1 MEKIEWYQSTTLRAL
16 LVAFVSQVIVWSGI
30 AEQLP
35 EGAAVLAVDALLQV
49 IAIAATA
56 YAAWARAARANPPVT
71 ETAVRKI
78 EERKVEEQAA
88 THNPPSSQAGFVKV
102 SFATV
107 LLAIGMI
114 GMMPSVAVLLS
125 GCESIGVQ
133 QPKTFNERLAYALA
147 QNTALREA
155 ATLSLQS
162 GQLSADDA
170 EYVLELT
177 DRSRTLIDTAQL
189 AYDGGDL
196 TTAEGRLQLVLG
208 VLTQVQTYLNSKGAK

>member
-1 MEKIEWYQSTTLRAL
+1 MEKIKWYQSTTLRAL
-16 LVAFVSQVIVWSGI
+16 LVALVSQVIVWAGI
-30 AEQLP
+30 AENLP
-35 EGAAVLAVDALLQV
+35 EGSAVMAVDALLQV
-49 IAIAATA
+49 IAIAATG
-56 YAAWARAARANPPVT
+56 YAAWARARRVNPPIT
-71 ETAVRKI
+71 EVAVR
-78 EERKVEEQAA
+78 RVEEAMHA
-88 THNPPSSQAGFVKV
+88 HSSDSPAVRRQAGYVQV

-107 LLAIGMI
+107 LMAIGMI
-114 GMMPSVAVLLS
+114 GLMPSVAVMVS
-125 GCESIGVQ
+125 GCTAVGVQ

-155 ATLSLQS
+155 ATVSLQA

-177 DRSRTLIDTAQL
+177 DRSRTLIDTAQF